1 LVSRAYHLVTNPNA
15 PFAVANGYNEHQEE
29 EIMQVFVVAV
39 SVALVVSFMCS
50 IFESVLLSIN
60 HAQVELLAKKG
71 KPSGRILKAFKE
83 RIDIPIS
90 AILITNTAAHT
101 IGTAVAGASY
111 SQVFD
116 PQTLW
121 VFTLVFTVVVLLF
134 TEIIPKTLGV
144 AYSRQLAKPVAYG
157 IRALA
162 MALHP
167 LVLVSE
173 AISRSIRRDKSGPV
187 TSLDEI
193 RLLATIGHSEGVV
206 GKQAAQMIVG
216 ASDLL
221 RLTASNVM
229 VPRQE
234 VVVLSHDDQ
243 PGDVLKTI
251 NESGFSRF
259 PYSPSGDLDD
269 VVGIVFAKEILSQ
282 LVEARPDKIKWQDLV
297 HEPIVIPETVA
308 LDSLL
313 RTFRKT
319 QRHMAL
325 IVDEYGDFQGIIT
338 LEDVLEEVVGDIFD
352 ESDLPREDLWQRPDG
367 TIRAF
372 GAAELHRLC
381 RLLHVEMPAQAEI
394 ATIGGLLSEQLGR
407 LPKSGDTIDWGGYR
421 FTVLSAS
428 RRGAE
433 LVTIVRKD

>member
-1 LVSRAYHLVTNPNA
+1 
-15 PFAVANGYNEHQEE
+15 
-29 EIMQVFVVAV
+29 MQVFVVAV

-60 HAQVELLAKKG
+60 HAQVELLARKG
-71 KPSGRILKAFKE
+71 KSSGRILKAFKD

-111 SQVFD
+111 ADVFD
-116 PQTLW
+116 PETLW
-121 VFTLVFTVVVLLF
+121 IFTLVFTVVVLLF

-157 IRALA
+157 IQLLA
-162 MALHP
+162 MALRP
-167 LVLVSE
+167 LVLASE
-173 AISRSIRRDKSGPV
+173 AISRSIRRDESGPV

-216 ASDLL
+216 ASDL
-221 RLTASNVM
+221 RKLTASNVM

-234 VVVLSHDDQ
+234 VVSLSHDDG
-243 PGDVLKTI
+243 PGAALKAI

-259 PYSPSGDLDD
+259 PYTPSGDLDD
-269 VVGIVFAKEILSQ
+269 VVGVVYAKEVLSQ
-282 LVEARPDKIKWQDLV
+282 LVEARADKINWQDLV
-297 HEPIVIPETVA
+297 HEPIVVPETVA

-313 RTFRKT
+313 RTFRQT

-325 IVDEYGDFQGIIT
+325 VVDEYGDFQGIIT

-381 RLLHVEMPAQAEI
+381 RLLHVEMPAHTEI

-407 LPKSGDTIDWGGYR
+407 LPLRGDAVDWAGYR

-433 LVTIVRKD
+433 LVTIARLD

>member
-1 LVSRAYHLVTNPNA
+1 
-15 PFAVANGYNEHQEE
+15 
-29 EIMQVFVVAV
+29 MQVFVVAV

-121 VFTLVFTVVVLLF
+121 IFTLVFTVVVLLF

-162 MALHP
+162 MALRP
-167 LVLVSE
+167 LVVVSE

-221 RLTASNVM
+221 KLTASNVM

-234 VVVLSHDDQ
+234 VVSFSHDDE
-243 PGDVLKTI
+243 PGDALKTI

-269 VVGIVFAKEILSQ
+269 VVGVVFAKEILSQ
-282 LVEARPDKIKWQDLV
+282 LVEAQPDKIKWQDLV
-297 HEPIVIPETVA
+297 HEPIVVPETVA

-352 ESDLPREDLWQRPDG
+352 ESDLPREDIWQRPDG
-367 TIRAF
+367 MVRAF

-381 RLLHVEMPAQAEI
+381 RLLHIDMPAHAEI

-407 LPKSGDTIDWGGYR
+407 LPIRGDAIDWGGYR

-433 LVTIVRKD
+433 LVTIARVD